1 MFAVF
6 GALCAIYIIC
16 VRHGVADALF
26 SGCAAAW
33 FFRLRRFA
41 AFPAHILAV
50 GLFRPCFRLFRPL
63 CCVLSLRADAAAA
76 CAVSAFLPSDIS
88 AEIVAAFFGSR
99 LLPLQRAVFRA
110 FQKAVFWLAKGGL
123 LQPERIP
130 FCTLKGH
137 LLESGFSTP
146 RASPHGSRRGRAEP
160 CLGRGHPEGVIR
172 GVRQSEILLLFI
184 VRNIKF
190 CLKVNLCPDFVSYYL
205 SVGSNVFA

>member
-33 FFRLRRFA
+33 FFRLRRFLPFLRLFSLPDFFVRA
-41 AFPAHILAV
+41 SAF
-50 GLFRPCFRLFRPL
+50 FRPL
-63 CCVLSLRADAAAA
+63 CCVLLLRTYTVAAY
-76 CAVSAFLPSDIS
+76 AVSAFAVRYFCRNHGRILRRQTAAVAKDCFSGLSKRPS
-88 AEIVAAFFGSR
+88 FGSQKVVFCSPKGY
-99 LLPLQRAVFRA
+99 LLHAERPPFRKWLFGASGIASWQPSGQGRAV
-110 FQKAVFWLAKGGL
+110 
-123 LQPERIP
+123 
-130 FCTLKGH
+130 
-137 LLESGFSTP
+137 P
-146 RASPHGSRRGRAEP
+146 RQ
-160 CLGRGHPEGVIR
+160 GHPEGIIR

-190 CLKVNLCPDFVSYYL
+190 YLKVNLCPDFVSYYL